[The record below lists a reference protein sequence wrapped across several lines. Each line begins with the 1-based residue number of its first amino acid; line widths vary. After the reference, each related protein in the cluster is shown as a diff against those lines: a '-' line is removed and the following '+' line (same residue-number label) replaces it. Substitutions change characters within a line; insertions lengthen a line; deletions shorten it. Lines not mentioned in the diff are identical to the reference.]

1 MARVARTKA
10 KDMERAQQTRRAI
23 VAGIAIEAMAAAGD
37 PDAQRAWDKMLAGLK
52 RKQDRLVFGLEPLPE
67 SRPDDHQ
74 PVNPPAPPD
83 LSAADARVVRA
94 VEAWKSAASEATRVE
109 LGQSVAEFEKLTGEL
124 WSGLKPE
131 ARAGFGLADR
141 PGELDRAS

>member
-1 MARVARTKA
+1 LLANPVA
-10 KDMERAQQTRRAI
+10 EQFFLQ
-23 VAGIAIEAMAAAGD
+23 
-37 PDAQRAWDKMLAGLK
+37 PDGEF
-52 RKQDRLVFGLEPLPE
+52 VGH
-67 SRPDDHQ
+67 HQ